1 MESGVHVTNNMIPSS
16 PVLHL
21 MPERTQV
28 ISPTQ
33 LPKLPPIAPPSDKH
47 PSATY
52 LQTASTQLTDT
63 MRHLLAEVM

>member
-1 MESGVHVTNNMIPSS
+1 MESGVHVTNKMIPSS

-28 ISPTQ
+28 ISPTR
-33 LPKLPPIAPPSDKH
+33 LAKLPPIAAPSDKH
-47 PSATY
+47 PSATF
-52 LQTASTQLTDT
+52 LQTANTQLTDT